1 MGSAY
6 LLCAFKCGVS
16 AACTALVCR
25 ASMVLA
31 LDATRPDLWRSMH
44 CSQCRP
50 VKRDF
55 LVVLP
60 AGPDFDA
67 SKWMGRPQHANCDLG
82 GRSWVWKAW
91 QGADLSLQSGTG

>member
-1 MGSAY
+1 
-6 LLCAFKCGVS
+6 
-16 AACTALVCR
+16 
-25 ASMVLA
+25 MVLA

-67 SKWMGRPQHANCDLG
+67 SKWMGRPQHANWDLG
-82 GRSWVWKAW
+82 GRSRVRKALHE
-91 QGADLSLQSGTG
+91 QGGTSAGYCLNSEQLFSSSCADQQTSV